1 MDGYSWI
8 ALLTLIV
15 TVVAV
20 WMIRKPKEY
29 KYSMLDTSG
38 VILNTVLIVMIY
50 PPLSVVGA
58 LFEIGR
64 FATEPLSIFLE
75 SATITMFCRADHFC
89 VSGRCCRSVELHTEL
104 VEFSVSALL
113 RLFITERCYFVIC
126 FYGKSTCEKSVFN
139 AKSDCRCC
147 SFGTES
153 KGTFAFVCECV
164 HFLLYDICSIA
175 NTSLEKLGFF
185 ECWESYFFVSC

>member
-38 VILNTVLIVMIY
+38 IILNAVLIVMIY

-58 LFEIGR
+58 LFEIGQ

-75 SATITMFCRADHFC
+75 GATIVMGRLMPAISVAGIGASVILRRKEKPGLSFLVQFAGGMWFCIMRLLAKF
-89 VSGRCCRSVELHTEL
+89 SG
-104 VEFSVSALL
+104 
-113 RLFITERCYFVIC
+113 
-126 FYGKSTCEKSVFN
+126 
-139 AKSDCRCC
+139 
-147 SFGTES
+147 
-153 KGTFAFVCECV
+153 
-164 HFLLYDICSIA
+164 
-175 NTSLEKLGFF
+175 
-185 ECWESYFFVSC
+185 SY

>member
-1 MDGYSWI
+1 MDGYSWV

-20 WMIRKPKEY
+20 WMIRKRKEY

-38 VILNTVLIVMIY
+38 IILNTVLIVMIY

-75 SATITMFCRADHFC
+75 GATIAMGRLMPSTSVAGIGASVILRRKEKPGLSFLVQFTGGIWFCIMMLLAKL
-89 VSGRCCRSVELHTEL
+89 SG
-104 VEFSVSALL
+104 
-113 RLFITERCYFVIC
+113 
-126 FYGKSTCEKSVFN
+126 
-139 AKSDCRCC
+139 
-147 SFGTES
+147 
-153 KGTFAFVCECV
+153 
-164 HFLLYDICSIA
+164 
-175 NTSLEKLGFF
+175 
-185 ECWESYFFVSC
+185 SY

>member
-20 WMIRKPKEY
+20 WMIRKRKEY

-38 VILNTVLIVMIY
+38 IILNAVLIVMIY

-75 SATITMFCRADHFC
+75 GATIAMGRLMPAISVAGIGASVILRRKEKPGLSFLIQFAGGMWFCIMMLLARL
-89 VSGRCCRSVELHTEL
+89 SG
-104 VEFSVSALL
+104 
-113 RLFITERCYFVIC
+113 
-126 FYGKSTCEKSVFN
+126 
-139 AKSDCRCC
+139 
-147 SFGTES
+147 
-153 KGTFAFVCECV
+153 
-164 HFLLYDICSIA
+164 
-175 NTSLEKLGFF
+175 
-185 ECWESYFFVSC
+185 SY

>member
-20 WMIRKPKEY
+20 WMIRKRKEY

-38 VILNTVLIVMIY
+38 IILNAVLIVMIY

-58 LFEIGR
+58 LFEIGQ

-75 SATITMFCRADHFC
+75 GATIAMGRLMPAISVAGIGASVILRRKEKPGLSFLVQFTGGIWFCIMMLLAKL
-89 VSGRCCRSVELHTEL
+89 SG
-104 VEFSVSALL
+104 
-113 RLFITERCYFVIC
+113 
-126 FYGKSTCEKSVFN
+126 
-139 AKSDCRCC
+139 
-147 SFGTES
+147 
-153 KGTFAFVCECV
+153 
-164 HFLLYDICSIA
+164 
-175 NTSLEKLGFF
+175 
-185 ECWESYFFVSC
+185 SY

>member
-20 WMIRKPKEY
+20 WMIRKRKEY

-38 VILNTVLIVMIY
+38 IILNAVLIVMIY

-58 LFEIGR
+58 LFEIGQ

-75 SATITMFCRADHFC
+75 GATIAMGRLMPAISVAGIGASVILRRKEKPGLSFLVQFTGGIWFCIMMLVAKL
-89 VSGRCCRSVELHTEL
+89 SG
-104 VEFSVSALL
+104 
-113 RLFITERCYFVIC
+113 
-126 FYGKSTCEKSVFN
+126 
-139 AKSDCRCC
+139 
-147 SFGTES
+147 
-153 KGTFAFVCECV
+153 
-164 HFLLYDICSIA
+164 
-175 NTSLEKLGFF
+175 
-185 ECWESYFFVSC
+185 SY

>member
-20 WMIRKPKEY
+20 WMIRKRKEY

-38 VILNTVLIVMIY
+38 IILNAVLIVMIY

-75 SATITMFCRADHFC
+75 GATIAMGRLMPAVSVAGIGASVILRRKEKPGLSFLVQFTGGIWFCIMMLLAKL
-89 VSGRCCRSVELHTEL
+89 SG
-104 VEFSVSALL
+104 
-113 RLFITERCYFVIC
+113 
-126 FYGKSTCEKSVFN
+126 
-139 AKSDCRCC
+139 
-147 SFGTES
+147 
-153 KGTFAFVCECV
+153 
-164 HFLLYDICSIA
+164 
-175 NTSLEKLGFF
+175 
-185 ECWESYFFVSC
+185 SY

>member
-20 WMIRKPKEY
+20 WMIRKRKEY

-38 VILNTVLIVMIY
+38 NILNAVLIVMIY

-58 LFEIGR
+58 LFEIGQ

-75 SATITMFCRADHFC
+75 GATIAMGRLMPAISVAGIGASVILRRKEKPGLSFLIQFAGGMWFCIMMLLARL
-89 VSGRCCRSVELHTEL
+89 SG
-104 VEFSVSALL
+104 
-113 RLFITERCYFVIC
+113 
-126 FYGKSTCEKSVFN
+126 
-139 AKSDCRCC
+139 
-147 SFGTES
+147 
-153 KGTFAFVCECV
+153 
-164 HFLLYDICSIA
+164 
-175 NTSLEKLGFF
+175 
-185 ECWESYFFVSC
+185 SY

>member
-20 WMIRKPKEY
+20 WMIRKSKEY

-38 VILNTVLIVMIY
+38 IILNAVLIVMIY

-58 LFEIGR
+58 LFEIGQ

-75 SATITMFCRADHFC
+75 GATIAMGRLMPAISVAGIGASVILRRKEKPGLSFLIQFAGGMWFCIMMLLARL
-89 VSGRCCRSVELHTEL
+89 SG
-104 VEFSVSALL
+104 
-113 RLFITERCYFVIC
+113 
-126 FYGKSTCEKSVFN
+126 
-139 AKSDCRCC
+139 
-147 SFGTES
+147 
-153 KGTFAFVCECV
+153 
-164 HFLLYDICSIA
+164 
-175 NTSLEKLGFF
+175 
-185 ECWESYFFVSC
+185 SY

>member
-20 WMIRKPKEY
+20 WMIRKRKEY
-29 KYSMLDTSG
+29 KYSALDISG
-38 VILNTVLIVMIY
+38 IILNTVLIVMIY

-75 SATITMFCRADHFC
+75 GATIAMGRLMPAISVAGIGASVILRRKEKPGLSFLVQFTGGMWFCIMMLLAKL
-89 VSGRCCRSVELHTEL
+89 SG
-104 VEFSVSALL
+104 
-113 RLFITERCYFVIC
+113 
-126 FYGKSTCEKSVFN
+126 
-139 AKSDCRCC
+139 
-147 SFGTES
+147 
-153 KGTFAFVCECV
+153 
-164 HFLLYDICSIA
+164 
-175 NTSLEKLGFF
+175 
-185 ECWESYFFVSC
+185 SY

>member
-38 VILNTVLIVMIY
+38 IILNAVLIVMIY

-64 FATEPLSIFLE
+64 FATEPLSNFLE
-75 SATITMFCRADHFC
+75 GATIVMGRLMPAISVAGIGASVILRRKEKPGLSFLVQFTGGIWFCIMMLLAKL
-89 VSGRCCRSVELHTEL
+89 SG
-104 VEFSVSALL
+104 
-113 RLFITERCYFVIC
+113 
-126 FYGKSTCEKSVFN
+126 
-139 AKSDCRCC
+139 
-147 SFGTES
+147 
-153 KGTFAFVCECV
+153 
-164 HFLLYDICSIA
+164 
-175 NTSLEKLGFF
+175 
-185 ECWESYFFVSC
+185 SY